1 MKHNY
6 IIKAVGD
13 DGTLQSIGELKG
25 ISDEGLQTYCE
36 SEGPWT
42 PPWEDLG
49 TITLSYSVDPELW
62 EELRI
67 EIASHISSLRNIYKT
82 RNRKKQ
88 RLKRKRK

>member
-13 DGTLQSIGELKG
+13 DGTLQSIGELKE

-42 PPWEDLG
+42 PPWEDSG
-49 TITLSYSVDPELW
+49 AITITYSGNPELW
-62 EELRI
+62 EGLRI
-67 EIASHISSLRNIYKT
+67 EFDSHFILLRNISKKI
-82 RNRKKQ
+82 NRKRQ

>member
-13 DGTLQSIGELKG
+13 DGTLQRIGELKG

-36 SEGPWT
+36 NEGPWT
-42 PPWEDLG
+42 PPWEDSEA
-49 TITLSYSVDPELW
+49 ITLSYSGDPELF
-62 EELRI
+62 EKLRI
-67 EIASHISSLRNIYKT
+67 EIDSHFISLRNIYKT

-88 RLKRKRK
+88 RLKRKEI